1 MYAEIANPWLGPAA
15 KLFHHE
21 QFQGALEASASQ
33 GPTNCRGSH
42 VPSFWCAILVDS
54 PERRFYNRR
63 PLDVHNCGARAR
75 DGSGELLLRWCS
87 MSGTSTVLLVA
98 PDDPTRQAVQ
108 ALATES
114 SVQMAESSSSAL
126 SRFFEHKHPVLV
138 LIGPNIPRPWDALRL
153 VRVVRQWS
161 PRVPV
166 AIVTSKGT
174 EEFAVAALRAGVN
187 DYFKTPLLIDDFI
200 RGVRRLLTDSDK
212 SDAVDPAPVTETP
225 FQAEHLIGTSRAAS
239 SIRASIQRLAT
250 TDSNA
255 LITGETGTGKELAAR
270 LIHAGSRRSGRAFVS
285 INCAA
290 IPEMLVESEL
300 FGYERGAFTG
310 AATSNVGRVLA
321 AHRGTAFFDE
331 IGDLSPTAQAK
342 VLRLVEEK
350 EVNRLGT
357 TRHVQADVRIVTAT
371 NRNLEALVTE
381 GGFRNDLYFRLNVA
395 RLRLPAL
402 RERREDIPL
411 LLAHYLRVIGQRLRR
426 NVEAFTS
433 GAVEVLTR
441 YDWPGNIREVKNL
454 VERLIINASSRVID
468 VADLPEEVLHGACE
482 TEDSSSDRTRLLSAL
497 SSAHGN
503 KSAAA
508 RALGWSRM
516 TLYRKLIK
524 HHIPQERSYAASR

>member
-1 MYAEIANPWLGPAA
+1 M
-15 KLFHHE
+15 
-21 QFQGALEASASQ
+21 
-33 GPTNCRGSH
+33 
-42 VPSFWCAILVDS
+42 
-54 PERRFYNRR
+54 
-63 PLDVHNCGARAR
+63 AR
-75 DGSGELLLRWCS
+75 
-87 MSGTSTVLLVA
+87 TSTVLLIA
-98 PDDPTRQAVQ
+98 PDDSTRQAVQ
-108 ALATES
+108 VVADELV
-114 SVQMAESSSSAL
+114 VQVAESSSSAL

-138 LIGPNIPRPWDALRL
+138 LIGPNMPRAWDALRL
-153 VRVVRQWS
+153 VRVVRHWS

-166 AIVTSKGT
+166 AIITSKGT
-174 EEFAVAALRAGVN
+174 EDLAVAAMRAGVN
-187 DYFKTPLLIDDFI
+187 DYFKTPLRFNDFTVGI
-200 RGVRRLLTDSDK
+200 RRLLTEPDGRDGADS
-212 SDAVDPAPVTETP
+212 ALVTEPPLQT
-225 FQAEHLIGTSRAAS
+225 EHLIGTSRAAS
-239 SIRASIQRLAT
+239 SIRTSIQRLAT

-290 IPEMLVESEL
+290 IPEMLLESEL

-310 AATSNVGRVLA
+310 AASTNVGRVLA

-342 VLRLVEEK
+342 VLRLIEEK

-357 TRHVQADVRIVTAT
+357 TRHVRADVRIVTAT
-371 NRNLEALVTE
+371 NRNLELLVTE
-381 GGFRNDLYFRLNVA
+381 GGFRSDLYFRLNVA

-411 LLAHYLRVIGQRLRR
+411 LLAHYLKVIGQRLRR

-454 VERLIINASSRVID
+454 VERLILNASSRQID
-468 VADLPEEVLHGACE
+468 VGDLPDELLSSACGSE
-482 TEDSSSDRTRLLSAL
+482 ASPSDRSRLLLAL
-497 SSAHGN
+497 SSANGN

-524 HHIPQERSYAASR
+524 HHIAQHSSFAVSR